1 MGKKTIIQFTDIPY
15 TTDFFG
21 LTMSGGSASFEIPL
35 SAWDGNYLNF
45 PIGYTK
51 EDTVIGLYNWINTK
65 LPIGSDITVSKTSD
79 AVYLFSESCTSVK
92 FYKNSTT
99 TLSGSLDHIGYSTT
113 YANVSSQNWTANYT
127 VGSNIINLTWSGA
140 SDPEGLI
147 KGYDLS
153 YKIGSSNTWFSV
165 PLIETIDGGA
175 NYDVTITQQVTH
187 VFRVRTVDTSNLVSD
202 YIYFT
207 YSITPVFQISST
219 SNLASLSAC
228 SLANTN
234 TPVYLSTAIPSIN
247 SYVYSNSNLTTGFNG
262 TRTSVTSI
270 TGTTPRSWKIGTPTN
285 VYYSCTIDSTGKI
298 INNPI
303 LCVLTYNTGL
313 LSSKTSTAL
322 SACSYNVV
330 SNNNVYWSSS
340 QTLVIGTILY
350 TNTTLTTLVALGFY
364 HIYYQDPI
372 TNLESDYIIQVDSV
386 GKIIDLKNYS
396 TFCPVSGGGGGGG
409 GGCVDPSVS
418 ILLPNSVTKLAS
430 EVKVNDI
437 ILTIHEITKELGE
450 FKVLTK
456 KIITQPKVIVR
467 FTDGTEIKVSDT
479 HKFLMSDDTWK
490 QIFNLKGNETVKGLE
505 IDKTIKEII
514 RIGEGDVVMF
524 EIEEAHTYISDG
536 LISHNLKMYIEPD
549 SNVGWDGYNGGG

>member
-35 SAWDGNYLNF
+35 SAWDGNYLDF

>member
-35 SAWDGNYLNF
+35 SAWDGNYLDF

-79 AVYLFSESCTSVK
+79 TVYLFSESCTSVK
-92 FYKNSTT
+92 FYQNSTT
-99 TLSGSLDHIGYSTT
+99 ILSGSLNHIGGSSV
-113 YANVSSQNWTANYT
+113 YANVSSQNWSTNYN
-127 VGSNIINLTWSGA
+127 VGSNILNLTWSGA

-153 YKIGSSNTWFSV
+153 YKVGSSNTWFSV

-228 SLANTN
+228 SLANPN

-247 SYVYSNSNLTTGFNG
+247 SYVYSDSNLTSGFNG

-270 TGTTPRSWKIGTPTN
+270 AGTTPRSWKIGTPTN
-285 VYYSCTIDSTGKI
+285 IYYSCTIDSTGKI
-298 INNPI
+298 INNPV

-322 SACSYNVV
+322 SACSYNVIN
-330 SNNNVYWSSS
+330 NNNVYWVSS
-340 QTLVIGTILY
+340 QTLAIGTILY
-350 TNTTLTTLVALGFY
+350 TNTALTTLVALGFY

-372 TNLESDYIIQVDSV
+372 TNLESEYVIQVDSV

-396 TFCPVSGGGGGGG
+396 TFCPVSGGGGGG

-467 FTDGTEIKVSDT
+467 FTDNTEIKVSDT
-479 HKFLMSDDTWK
+479 HKFLMNDNTWK

-536 LISHNLKMYIEPD
+536 LISHNLKQYIDPD

>member
-35 SAWDGNYLNF
+35 SAWDGNYLDF

-51 EDTVIGLYNWINTK
+51 EDTVIGLYNWINTM

-79 AVYLFSESCTSVK
+79 TVYLFSESCTSVK
-92 FYKNSTT
+92 FYQNSTT
-99 TLSGSLDHIGYSTT
+99 ILSGSLNHIGGSSV
-113 YANVSSQNWTANYT
+113 YANVSSQNWSANYN
-127 VGSNIINLTWSGA
+127 VGSNILNLTWSGA

-228 SLANTN
+228 SLANPN

-247 SYVYSNSNLTTGFNG
+247 SYVYSDSNLTSGFNG
-262 TRTSVTSI
+262 TRTSITSI
-270 TGTTPRSWKIGTPTN
+270 AGTTPRSWKIGTPTN
-285 VYYSCTIDSTGKI
+285 TYYSCTIDSTGKI
-298 INNPI
+298 INNPV

-322 SACSYNVV
+322 SACSYNVIN
-330 SNNNVYWSSS
+330 NNNVYWVSS
-340 QTLVIGTILY
+340 QTLAIGTILY
-350 TNTTLTTLVALGFY
+350 TNTALTTLVALGFY

-372 TNLESDYIIQVDSV
+372 TNLESEYVIQVDSV

-409 GGCVDPSVS
+409 GCVDPSVS
-418 ILLPNSVTKLAS
+418 ILLPNLVTKLAS

-467 FTDGTEIKVSDT
+467 FTDNTEIKVSDT
-479 HKFLMSDDTWK
+479 HKFLMNDNTWK

-536 LISHNLKMYIEPD
+536 LISHNLKQYIDPD

>member
-1 MGKKTIIQFTDIPY
+1 MGKKTIIQFIDIPY

-35 SAWDGNYLNF
+35 SAWDGNYLDF

-79 AVYLFSESCTSVK
+79 TVYLFSESCTSVK
-92 FYKNSTT
+92 FYQNSTT
-99 TLSGSLDHIGYSTT
+99 ILSGTLNHIGGSSV
-113 YANVSSQNWTANYT
+113 YANVSSQNWSANYN
-127 VGSNIINLTWSGA
+127 VGSNILNLTWSGA

-153 YKIGSSNTWFSV
+153 YKVGSSNTWFSV

-219 SNLASLSAC
+219 SNLASSSAC
-228 SLANTN
+228 SLANPN

-247 SYVYSNSNLTTGFNG
+247 SYVYSDSNLTSGFNG

-270 TGTTPRSWKIGTPTN
+270 AGTTPRSWKIGTPTN
-285 VYYSCTIDSTGKI
+285 IYYSCTIDSTGKI
-298 INNPI
+298 INNPV

-322 SACSYNVV
+322 SACSYNVIN
-330 SNNNVYWSSS
+330 NNNVYWVSS
-340 QTLVIGTILY
+340 QTLAIGTILY

-372 TNLESDYIIQVDSV
+372 TNLESEYVIQVDSV

-396 TFCPVSGGGGGGG
+396 TFCPVSGGGGSG

-450 FKVLTK
+450 FKVLSK

-467 FTDGTEIKVSDT
+467 FTDNTEIKVSDT
-479 HKFLMSDDTWK
+479 HKFLMNDNTWK

-536 LISHNLKMYIEPD
+536 LISHNLKQYIEPD

>member
-35 SAWDGNYLNF
+35 SAWDGNYLDF

-79 AVYLFSESCTSVK
+79 TVYLFSESCTSVK
-92 FYKNSTT
+92 FYQNSTT
-99 TLSGSLDHIGYSTT
+99 ILSGSLNHIGGSSV
-113 YANVSSQNWTANYT
+113 YANVSSQNWSTNYN
-127 VGSNIINLTWSGA
+127 VGSNILNLTWSGA

-153 YKIGSSNTWFSV
+153 YKVGSSNTWFSV

-228 SLANTN
+228 SLANPN
-234 TPVYLSTAIPSIN
+234 TPVYLSTTIPSIN
-247 SYVYSNSNLTTGFNG
+247 SYVYSDSNLTSGFNG

-270 TGTTPRSWKIGTPTN
+270 AGTTPRSWKIGTPTN
-285 VYYSCTIDSTGKI
+285 IYYSCTIDSTGKI
-298 INNPI
+298 INNPV

-322 SACSYNVV
+322 SACSYNVIN
-330 SNNNVYWSSS
+330 NNNVYWVSS
-340 QTLVIGTILY
+340 QTLAIGTILY
-350 TNTTLTTLVALGFY
+350 TNTALTTLVALGFY

-372 TNLESDYIIQVDSV
+372 TNLESEYVIQVDSV

-396 TFCPVSGGGGGGG
+396 TFCPVSGGGGGG

-467 FTDGTEIKVSDT
+467 FTDNTEIKVSDT
-479 HKFLMSDDTWK
+479 HKFLMNDNTWK

-536 LISHNLKMYIEPD
+536 LISHNLKQYIDPD